1 VSFARY
7 LRALRRSWWIIA
19 LLLLLGIGGGLL
31 RYNAATRIYASSVTF
46 YISTPGQAATTNN
59 QYADNQFAQQRA
71 NTYAFLMSSQR
82 TATAVRNAAGVNES
96 VSAVMASISGT
107 PKLNTVL
114 VTATVLDTDPRRGFA
129 IAQALAVVFPHIAD
143 SLDNIGLKHP
153 GVILKVVS
161 GPSAQAK
168 PVSPKLLVNVG
179 LAAVLG
185 LFIGLLLAIA
195 REVRDLAVRSSEALQ
210 EVRDLP
216 LLGAIPLDTK
226 AGEAPL
232 IIGSWTQTPRAEALR
247 QLRTNLQFVDVD
259 APPRVVVVTSSVPSE
274 GKSLTAVNLA
284 IAYGEVEERV
294 LLVECDLRR
303 PRVTEYLGL
312 ARAAGLSNVLAGQAE
327 VADVVQEWGSLSVLP
342 SGPTPPNVAAML
354 SSERMAEFVHWA
366 RSNFDVVVIDTPPL
380 LPVTD
385 AAVVST
391 LADGAVVVTGHAKV
405 TRHQL
410 SNALNSLESVHA
422 NVLGFV
428 YNMIPRRDA
437 HEYGGNY
444 SAYGYADP
452 TPPVPDLGL
461 ANVNGSSGAR
471 GSRRAGRKSAGQ
483 FSRAGRN

>member
-1 VSFARY
+1 MSFARY
-7 LRALRRSWWIIA
+7 VRALRRSWWIIA
-19 LLLLLGIGGGLL
+19 VLLLLGIGAGLF
-31 RYNAATRIYASSVTF
+31 RYHSATRVYAASVTF
-46 YISTPGQAATTNN
+46 YISTPGQSTSNN

-71 NTYAFLMSSQR
+71 NTYAFLMSSER
-82 TATAVRNAAGVNES
+82 TAVAVRSAAGVHEP
-96 VSAVMASISGT
+96 VSAVMASITGT

-114 VTATVLDTDPRRGFA
+114 VTASVLDTEPQR
-129 IAQALAVVFPHIAD
+129 AQALARALANVFPRIAD
-143 SLDNIGLKHP
+143 SLDNIGLKQP
-153 GVILKVVS
+153 GVILQVVS
-161 GPSAQAK
+161 GPSLQK
-168 PVSPKLLVNVG
+168 SPVSPRLVVNLG
-179 LAAVLG
+179 IGGALG
-185 LFIGLLLAIA
+185 LFIGLLVAVA
-195 REVRDLAVRSSEALQ
+195 RELRDTAVRSSAALR
-210 EVRDLP
+210 EVRELP
-216 LLGAIPLDTK
+216 LLGTIPLDNK

-232 IIGSWTQTPRAEALR
+232 IIGSWTQTARAEAVR

-284 IAYGEVEERV
+284 IAYGEVEDKV

-327 VADVVQEWGSLSVLP
+327 VADVVQQWGALSVLP

-366 RSNFDVVVIDTPPL
+366 RSNYDVVVIDTPPL

-391 LADGAVVVTGHAKV
+391 LGDGAVVVAGHAKV

-410 SNALNSLESVHA
+410 GNALTSLEAVHA
-422 NVLGFV
+422 NVLGYA

-452 TPPVPDLGL
+452 AAHGSDLGV
-461 ANVNGSSGAR
+461 ANGKGPSGNH
-471 GSRRAGRKSAGQ
+471 GSRRARKKSSGQ